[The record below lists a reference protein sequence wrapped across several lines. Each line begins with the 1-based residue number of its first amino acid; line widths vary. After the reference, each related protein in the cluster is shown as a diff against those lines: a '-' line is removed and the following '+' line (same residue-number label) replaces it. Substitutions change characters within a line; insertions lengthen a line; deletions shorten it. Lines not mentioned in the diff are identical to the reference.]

1 MNINLKC
8 ILVSNSPKKKGGGF
22 MPALQV
28 KHFPQD
34 LYDELKTCAA
44 KEDRSISQQ
53 TVHILRD
60 YLRAYRQWSNRSD
73 WEVIPKNS
81 EAFSAYHDRIMTRRE
96 SEEVERQAR
105 IEKRKKIFEKI
116 ENASSFDLPEE
127 YSSEAELVHGMREER
142 DAQIFAAL
150 GSMR

>member
-1 MNINLKC
+1 
-8 ILVSNSPKKKGGGF
+8 

-28 KHFPQD
+28 KDFPQD
-34 LYDELKTCAA
+34 LYDELKACAA

-53 TVHILRD
+53 TIHILRD

-73 WEVIPKNS
+73 WEVVPKSS
-81 EAFSAYHDRIMTRRE
+81 EAYHPYHSRTMSRRE
-96 SEEVERQAR
+96 TEEAERQAR

-116 ENASSFDLPEE
+116 EKASSFDLPEE

-150 GSMR
+150 GGKQ